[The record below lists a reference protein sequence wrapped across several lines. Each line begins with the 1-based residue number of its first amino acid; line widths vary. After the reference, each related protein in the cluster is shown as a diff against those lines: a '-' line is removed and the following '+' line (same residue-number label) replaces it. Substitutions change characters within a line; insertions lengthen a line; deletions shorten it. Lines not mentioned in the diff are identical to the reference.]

1 MKLSINIENPEYTI
15 ENLKTDLL
23 EINDIQNETR
33 IYNYFPYYKALTFLS
48 KKTENTFATKDNTDS
63 IQDLLLFFD
72 ELLEK
77 FKHNLKWCYRN
88 RYYPFQLISNECV
101 VQYKDTDISLFIA
114 SSFCRPINYDRLN
127 SKLQDLELKRK
138 FYDSQNELSKERETI
153 IQIQDEISKKENKT
167 FEYMGIF
174 MAIITFLFA
183 SIPVFSSKT
192 LSTQEA
198 LWNIGILGTI
208 LIIFLLI
215 LKVFQLLSDRNIKWI
230 AIVMLILMLLGII
243 GYAIS
248 KIS

>member
-1 MKLSINIENPEYTI
+1 
-15 ENLKTDLL
+15 
-23 EINDIQNETR
+23 
-33 IYNYFPYYKALTFLS
+33 
-48 KKTENTFATKDNTDS
+48 
-63 IQDLLLFFD
+63 
-72 ELLEK
+72 
-77 FKHNLKWCYRN
+77 
-88 RYYPFQLISNECV
+88 
-101 VQYKDTDISLFIA
+101 
-114 SSFCRPINYDRLN
+114 
-127 SKLQDLELKRK
+127 
-138 FYDSQNELSKERETI
+138 
-153 IQIQDEISKKENKT
+153 
-167 FEYMGIF
+167 MGIF

-183 SIPVFSSKT
+183 SISVFSSKT

>member
-1 MKLSINIENPEYTI
+1 M
-15 ENLKTDLL
+15 
-23 EINDIQNETR
+23 
-33 IYNYFPYYKALTFLS
+33 
-48 KKTENTFATKDNTDS
+48 
-63 IQDLLLFFD
+63 
-72 ELLEK
+72 
-77 FKHNLKWCYRN
+77 
-88 RYYPFQLISNECV
+88 
-101 VQYKDTDISLFIA
+101 
-114 SSFCRPINYDRLN
+114 
-127 SKLQDLELKRK
+127 KRK

-153 IQIQDEISKKENKT
+153 IQIQDEISKKKT
-167 FEYMGIF
+167 RHLNIW
-174 MAIITFLFA
+174 A
-183 SIPVFSSKT
+183 SLWQLLLSCLLASQYSHPKT

>member
-1 MKLSINIENPEYTI
+1 
-15 ENLKTDLL
+15 
-23 EINDIQNETR
+23 
-33 IYNYFPYYKALTFLS
+33 
-48 KKTENTFATKDNTDS
+48 
-63 IQDLLLFFD
+63 
-72 ELLEK
+72 
-77 FKHNLKWCYRN
+77 
-88 RYYPFQLISNECV
+88 
-101 VQYKDTDISLFIA
+101 
-114 SSFCRPINYDRLN
+114 
-127 SKLQDLELKRK
+127 
-138 FYDSQNELSKERETI
+138 
-153 IQIQDEISKKENKT
+153 
-167 FEYMGIF
+167 MGIF

-192 LSTQEA
+192 LSTKEA

>member
-1 MKLSINIENPEYTI
+1 M
-15 ENLKTDLL
+15 
-23 EINDIQNETR
+23 
-33 IYNYFPYYKALTFLS
+33 
-48 KKTENTFATKDNTDS
+48 
-63 IQDLLLFFD
+63 
-72 ELLEK
+72 
-77 FKHNLKWCYRN
+77 
-88 RYYPFQLISNECV
+88 

-114 SSFCRPINYDRLN
+114 SSFCRPTNYNRLN

-153 IQIQDEISKKENKT
+153 IQIQDRISKKENKT

>member
-1 MKLSINIENPEYTI
+1 
-15 ENLKTDLL
+15 
-23 EINDIQNETR
+23 
-33 IYNYFPYYKALTFLS
+33 
-48 KKTENTFATKDNTDS
+48 
-63 IQDLLLFFD
+63 
-72 ELLEK
+72 
-77 FKHNLKWCYRN
+77 
-88 RYYPFQLISNECV
+88 
-101 VQYKDTDISLFIA
+101 
-114 SSFCRPINYDRLN
+114 
-127 SKLQDLELKRK
+127 
-138 FYDSQNELSKERETI
+138 
-153 IQIQDEISKKENKT
+153 
-167 FEYMGIF
+167 MGIF

-192 LSTQEA
+192 LSTQET